1 MPNHKMLVAAAFVLS
16 FAIGTT
22 AVAYATEP
30 AAHAGHQANDL
41 LPRLN
46 AGAKWQGDA
55 NMISGMNAIR
65 SSISPLVPAI
75 HAQTL
80 PADDYK
86 RLATDIQAQVDFMV
100 ANCKLSP
107 EADEQFHIVLAQVLD
122 GISAME
128 AGPHREAGAARIVT
142 ALNSYGEYF
151 THPGWQPL
159 E

>member
-1 MPNHKMLVAAAFVLS
+1 MQHYKMVVATALIFNL
-16 FAIGTT
+16 AIGTT
-22 AVAYATEP
+22 GVTYATEP
-30 AAHAGHQANDL
+30 AAHAGHKATDL
-41 LPRLN
+41 LLRLN
-46 AGAKWQGDA
+46 AGAKWQGDD
-55 NMISGMNAIR
+55 NMMSGMNAIR

-75 HAQTL
+75 HAKTL

-86 RLATDIQAQVDFMV
+86 RLATDIQGQVDFMV

-122 GISAME
+122 GISVME
-128 AGPHREAGAARIVT
+128 AGPDREAGAVRIVT